1 MESKEIDRQL
11 SELWKKA
18 SGKEYIPEFSASSLR
33 FSESQVETIQFLK
46 NNFSKAESDW
56 KYLLEVKE
64 SGIRDLSAQLCE
76 TRAQLGELK
85 QCCQEAREKAI
96 SEELSAALS
105 LGESGKMLEAQ
116 KSRHAREVALLT
128 EVLERT
134 RIEMASLSA
143 RLEVFKARS
152 EEWREK
158 FTRSVVEQANLKDA
172 VVVLERKFCAA
183 REASEKTLSELM
195 AERRARAESG
205 KRIKEAEEKAAELQF
220 RLSVAKFNLDAARKG
235 ERELCDRKSL
245 PLENRLKTD

>member
-11 SELWKKA
+11 GELWKKA
-18 SGKEYIPEFSASSLR
+18 SGKVYTPEVSVSSAH

-56 KYLLEVKE
+56 KCLLEVKE
-64 SGIRDLSAQLCE
+64 SNIRDLSAQLCE

-85 QCCQEAREKAI
+85 QCCQEAREQAI

-116 KSRHAREVALLT
+116 KSRHAREVARLT

-134 RIEMASLSA
+134 RMEMAGLSA
-143 RLEVFKARS
+143 RLEGFKLRS

-158 FTRSVVEQANLKDA
+158 FTKSVVEQANLKDA
-172 VVVLERKFCAA
+172 LVVMERKFCAA
-183 REASEKTLSELM
+183 REVSEKTLSELM
-195 AERRARAESG
+195 AERRVRAGFE
-205 KRIKEAEEKAAELQF
+205 KKIKEAEEKAATLES
-220 RLSVAKFNLDAARKG
+220 RLSVAKFNLDAGRKG
-235 ERELCDRKSL
+235 GARTLRPGEFAPGKQA
-245 PLENRLKTD
+245 